1 MSVFYVFSNYSSTRF
16 FRDLASA
23 FIDVLILSIT
33 FWISVASSLIF
44 VFKSLDVG
52 RKYLWILENLSY
64 WSAYFSAYISSR
76 SSKLWPWCSSIMDH
90 FEHNEILHSLQKKYQ
105 SFVLD
110 EDCLSP
116 QETDVCGVGKGQC
129 HEIWILNSSH
139 ARPCNA
145 HTMVDDKCCSK
156 TGHSPDSIHY
166 HKLCSASEQLIHQ
179 KALSSLITEYW
190 NKTTR
195 PTSIFWIK
203 VEKPPNNIS

>member
-1 MSVFYVFSNYSSTRF
+1 MSVFYVFSNYSSTWF

-64 WSAYFSAYISSR
+64 WSAYFSADISSR
-76 SSKLWPWCSSIMDH
+76 SSKLWPWCSFIMDH
-90 FEHNEILHSLQKKYQ
+90 FQHNEILHYLQN
-105 SFVLD
+105 
-110 EDCLSP
+110 CLSP
-116 QETDVCGVGKGQC
+116 QETDVCGVGKGHC

-156 TGHSPDSIHY
+156 TDHSPDSIQY
-166 HKLCSASEQLIHQ
+166 HKPCSASEQLVHQ

-195 PTSIFWIK
+195 PTSFYLDQSRKTTKQYQLKLYGIFW
-203 VEKPPNNIS
+203 NL